1 MFEWYWILIII
12 ATLVIVYAFIQV
24 ILFFIM
30 RKCMKK
36 AFSELDKMAI
46 YEKDRFG
53 IIFVSYKEIISKKK
67 IENVEI
73 NNLIK
78 EQENISNNKEIEME
92 SFKSKNDFIIMY
104 LMKFLEEKKLK
115 NKDDFSSIYQN
126 LKDISYFDINDK
138 TSPYIK
144 YNKVANRYNAL
155 ANICIISN
163 SFKRSS
169 YLRAPIL

>member
-30 RKCMKK
+30 RKFMKK
-36 AFSELDKMAI
+36 VFSELDKMAI

-92 SFKSKNDFIIMY
+92 SFKSN
-104 LMKFLEEKKLK
+104 
-115 NKDDFSSIYQN
+115 
-126 LKDISYFDINDK
+126 
-138 TSPYIK
+138 
-144 YNKVANRYNAL
+144 
-155 ANICIISN
+155 C
-163 SFKRSS
+163 
-169 YLRAPIL
+169 